1 MQKPEPVRRRMQSL
15 DGMSFRFER
24 KGHTVFIND
33 MPAEVHAKDHRVV
46 ELATEYKTVRVSG
59 ATYWEMINDDLAPTK
74 LLAGMILAKY
84 DELAGRL
91 RRIAAERSRE
101 KEDPPGESHQEC

>member
-1 MQKPEPVRRRMQSL
+1 MQQPEPVRRRIQTL
-15 DGMSFRFER
+15 DGTSFRFER
-24 KGHTVFIND
+24 KAHTLFVND
-33 MPAEVHAKDHRVV
+33 MPAQVRTREQGKV
-46 ELATEYKTVRVSG
+46 ELVTEYKTVRVSG
-59 ATYWEMINDDLAPTK
+59 ATYWEMLYDDLAPTK

-101 KEDPPGESHQEC
+101 KEDPSGESHQEG